1 MLGKKI
7 IEPKLLYT
15 VTLEDLVPED
25 EFYRRVDKI
34 LDLNFVYKECEKI
47 YGKTGNPS
55 LDPVVFF
62 KLVLYGHLEDINKDR
77 ELIRKA
83 SDSLAARLF
92 LGYDIDEEL
101 PWHSTISRTRKIL
114 PEELFERVFEQILQK
129 CVEAGLVEG
138 SHQTVDSTLVKS
150 NSSLSS
156 LERKSPKMELI
167 DYIKKTMDGNDPPPE
182 EEEANKSEAE
192 SEGEEDQK
200 QEKDS
205 LGDNDQFSII
215 INEKKPKRK
224 SCSNNE
230 YVSRTDPD
238 SKIARKPG
246 KLTDLYYSTHY
257 SVDSSNSII
266 TNVLT
271 TTADKGDCEVLI
283 EITERIIRR
292 LKEFGL
298 SVESIGTDKNYCSG
312 ENLRE
317 LEKLGIIPYLPT
329 QRHPNTRG
337 GIDRKEFK
345 YNKDEDRYSC
355 PGGKTL
361 SYRYTTKK
369 GVYIYA
375 ASKRGCSSC
384 LLKPKCGTG
393 KQPRRV
399 QHTMYREEYERL
411 AKRLKTPF
419 GKKIQKLRKIGVER
433 LFAEAKENHGLRKYM
448 TRGLSKAMK
457 KSLMIAT
464 VQNLKRLMKNEKQK
478 SNGVMSQVITKSEV
492 LLMESYYNFS
502 VENSI

>member
-1 MLGKKI
+1 MLGKKKI
-7 IEPKLLYT
+7 VPKLLYT

-25 EFYRRVDKI
+25 DFYRQVDKI
-34 LDLNFVYKECEKI
+34 LDLNFVYKACEKI

-62 KLVLYGHLEDINKDR
+62 KLVLYGFCENINKDR
-77 ELIRKA
+77 KLIRKA

-114 PEELFERVFEQILQK
+114 PGELFERVFEQILQK

-156 LERKSPKMELI
+156 LERKSPKMELV
-167 DYIKKTMDGNDPPPE
+167 DYIKKTMDENDLSKE
-182 EEEANKSEAE
+182 EGEINKSEAE
-192 SEGEEDQK
+192 FGG
-200 QEKDS
+200 EKDQNKEKDR
-205 LGDNDQFSII
+205 LDDNDQFSII
-215 INEKKPKRK
+215 INEKRPKRK

-246 KLTDLYYSTHY
+246 KMTDLYYSTHY

-266 TNVLT
+266 TDVLT
-271 TTADKGDCEVLI
+271 TTSDKADSDLLI

-292 LKEFGL
+292 LKGFGL

-317 LEKLGIIPYLPT
+317 LEKLGIIPYLPS
-329 QRHPNTRG
+329 QRHPNTTG
-337 GIDRKEFK
+337 GIDRDEFK
-345 YNKDEDRYSC
+345 YNKEEDHYSC

-361 SYRYTTKK
+361 SYRYTTKE
-369 GVYIYA
+369 GAYIYA
-375 ASKRGCSSC
+375 ASKRDCSSC
-384 LLKPKCGTG
+384 LLEPECSSG

-448 TRGLSKAMK
+448 TRGLTKAMK
-457 KSLMIAT
+457 RSLMIAT
-464 VQNLKRLMKNEKQK
+464 VQNLKRLIKNEKQR
-478 SNGVMSQVITKSEV
+478 SNGTMKQVIKKSEA
-492 LLMESYYNFS
+492 LLMKFYYNFA

>member
-1 MLGKKI
+1 MLGKKK

-25 EFYRRVDKI
+25 DFYRQVDKI
-34 LDLNFVYKECEKI
+34 LDLNFVYKECKKI

-62 KLVLYGHLEDINKDR
+62 KLVLYGYFEDINKDR
-77 ELIRKA
+77 ELIRRA
-83 SDSLAARLF
+83 SDSLSARLF

-114 PEELFERVFEQILQK
+114 PRELFERVFEQILQK

-156 LERKSPKMELI
+156 LERKSPKMEYL
-167 DYIKKTMDGNDPPPE
+167 DYIKKTMDGNDLLVD
-182 EEEANKSEAE
+182 EEEANKSEGE
-192 SEGEEDQK
+192 LEGEKDQN
-200 QEKDS
+200 QEKDG
-205 LGDNDQFSII
+205 LEDNNQFSII
-215 INEKKPKRK
+215 INEKRPKRK

-230 YVSRTDPD
+230 YVSKTDPD

-266 TNVLT
+266 TDVTT
-271 TTADKGDCEVLI
+271 TTADKGDADLLV
-283 EITERIIRR
+283 EITGRIIRR
-292 LKEFGL
+292 LKGFGL

-317 LEKLGIIPYLPT
+317 LENLGIIPYLPS
-329 QRHPNTRG
+329 QRHPNTTG
-337 GIDRKEFK
+337 GIDRDEFK
-345 YNKDEDRYSC
+345 YNKEEDHYSC

-369 GVYIYA
+369 GICIYA
-375 ASKRGCSSC
+375 ASKRECSSC
-384 LLKPKCGTG
+384 LLEPECSPG

-399 QHTMYREEYERL
+399 QHTIYREEYERL
-411 AKRLKTPF
+411 AKRLETPF
-419 GKKIQKLRKIGVER
+419 GKKIQRFRKIGVER
-433 LFAEAKENHGLRKYM
+433 LFAEAKENHGLKKYM

-457 KSLMIAT
+457 RSLMIAT
-464 VQNLKRLMKNEKQK
+464 VQNLKKLVKTEKQRCDGTMK
-478 SNGVMSQVITKSEV
+478 QVIIESKEI
-492 LLMESYYNFS
+492 LLESYYNY
-502 VENSI
+502 VIENSI